1 MNAST
6 CMLPILFRHVLGDK
20 TCCREPMVAVAM
32 EEVLLGGEVFRVG
45 DTVLVRGEDRAE
57 PMAGAAAMPAGA
69 RRRVVARIVAL
80 WEDDGVQSFAGH
92 VYYAPEETRL
102 GRLEDHEPSE
112 LFMTT
117 HKIEDTV
124 DAIEAYC
131 TVKTWEEYQV
141 WLDQPIDNVD
151 DGEWPFVCRASYDPL
166 VDEFHPLGRARTRA

>member
-1 MNAST
+1 
-6 CMLPILFRHVLGDK
+6 
-20 TCCREPMVAVAM
+20 MVAVAM

-45 DTVLVRGEDRAE
+45 DTVLVRGEDRTE
-57 PMAGAAAMPAGA
+57 PLVLPLT
-69 RRRVVARIVAL
+69 ARIVAL

-102 GRLEDHEPSE
+102 GRLEDHAPSE

-151 DGEWPFVCRASYDPL
+151 DGEWSFVCRASYDPF